1 MERNKW
7 DATERIPS
15 FACVYITHQ
24 TSNIKHAA
32 LAAQLA
38 FVLRAV
44 EMAFGFSDEPVLV
57 DLPKFVAA
65 DSNAFPRAA
74 RSGVGSG

>member
-7 DATERIPS
+7 DATERIPP

-38 FVLRAV
+38 IVVGALKVAFRFCDEAV
-44 EMAFGFSDEPVLV
+44 V
-57 DLPKFVAA
+57 D
-65 DSNAFPRAA
+65 
-74 RSGVGSG
+74 

>member
-7 DATERIPS
+7 DATERIPP

-24 TSNIKHAA
+24 IKHAA

-38 FVLRAV
+38 IVVGAV
-44 EMAFGFSDEPVLV
+44 EIAF
-57 DLPKFVAA
+57 
-65 DSNAFPRAA
+65 
-74 RSGVGSG
+74 